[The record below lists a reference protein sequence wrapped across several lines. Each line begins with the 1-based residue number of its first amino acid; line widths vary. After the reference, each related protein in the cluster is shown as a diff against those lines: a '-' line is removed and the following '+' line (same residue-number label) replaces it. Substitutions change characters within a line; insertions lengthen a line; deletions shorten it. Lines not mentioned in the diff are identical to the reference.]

1 MSVYECLQMLDG
13 LVSSHWSIRSRISFS
28 VGGESDQQR
37 QPGHVGGVQLFARG
51 RRPEVDFGKF

>member
-1 MSVYECLQMLDG
+1 MLDG
-13 LVSSHWSIRSRISFS
+13 LVSTHWSIRSRISLS
-28 VGGESDQQR
+28 LGGESDQQR